1 MSDYIKIYFYKVLN
15 WLANPF
21 LVWKGRK
28 NGIEDVANQFLHLA
42 RKVTPVDGFYH
53 SFKNMNVSY
62 DLFNG
67 VFFRSDKYDSN
78 VLSIVNKSTP
88 DKSIDIHHFDI
99 KYIPIFSPFYDH
111 IVKNC
116 SSMQRWSVHYKNKK
130 ITHILCKLK
139 FSYVNSENEKLRQNI
154 YINIYFDTTF
164 KVIALSRDHFN
175 MINSVMADLTLS
187 PKPYLVQSTN
197 FELNLDFELLL
208 IILSV
213 SNKNSRLGGMFP
225 EYFNDTVCDYSSEE
239 FQQRVDLY
247 LMEYY

>member
-1 MSDYIKIYFYKVLN
+1 MFDFLYIRFYKILN
-15 WLANPF
+15 WLMQPF
-21 LVWKGRK
+21 LVMQSRK
-28 NGIEDVANQFLHLA
+28 HGVEAVANQFLQLA

-88 DKSIDIHHFDI
+88 DRTIDIHHFEI
-99 KYIPIFSPFYDH
+99 KYIPTFSRFYDN

-116 SSMQRWSVHYKNKK
+116 SSMQRWSVHYENKK

-139 FSYVNSENEKLRQNI
+139 LSYVNSESEKLRQNI
-154 YINIYFDTTF
+154 YINIYFDTKF

-213 SNKNSRLGGMFP
+213 SNKNSGLGAMFP

-247 LMEYY
+247 LMESY